1 MRFTITEEEK
11 RHIMGLYECGVKQK
25 ISNTKNLLLE
35 EGEPVSIINNG
46 KKLYGTCTEGNCKDG
61 FGRATF
67 QNGSKYSGNWVNGN
81 RTYGT
86 FLDKEYGGKT
96 YTGTWSNGLK
106 NGNFTEVNMHGT
118 KSFGKYVNNKEQG
131 KWSYTYSNGSTS
143 VNTYNNGELTYES
156 DSDGYKLSRDAAGN
170 WYRANPDGSKTY
182 MDKDGNESKV
192 NADGSKTYANKDGGK
207 SEVDSD
213 ENKTYVNKDGTVY
226 TVDKSGTN
234 TQDQKCI
241 NKIKGPYSNAVTWW
255 KNKLNEPAFY
265 NKLKKLNNYTDQQTK
280 EWINKYK
287 TYLYNNISGPS
298 CPKQGTTIYKESFKG
313 TTSNAIAYL
322 TDYLGDSMVVFN
334 SKYLSD
340 TNKDIEATFVHE
352 IQHAL
357 YDLKPMT
364 PDSNWKQVFPYK
376 VWVNVETSKSKET
389 SSQEKSTISKYGLK
403 QNMIDWWKDALKRE
417 TDSKD
422 PSNDVGYVCR
432 ITELASRVVTMKK
445 FLGYSTEQKI
455 TVSDFKKFIE
465 YKTVPYN
472 DENAYFIVLC
482 WVYNGMEDIQKFIDN
497 LDKYVVAQ
505 AEPKKDDNIKDPT
518 T

>member
-11 RHIMGLYECGVKQK
+11 RHILGLYEQNGRGVKQK
-25 ISNTKNLLLE
+25 ITNTKNLLLE

-86 FLDKEYGGKT
+86 FLDKEEGGKT

-106 NGNFTEVNMHGT
+106 NGSFKTVDQDRKQG
-118 KSFGKYVNNKEQG
+118 FGKYVNNKEQG
-131 KWSYTYSNGSTS
+131 TWYFKRSGYDSEKQYSIVSTYDNGVLVNTKKYEVYRDGNKSYT
-143 VNTYNNGELTYES
+143 
-156 DSDGYKLSRDAAGN
+156 
-170 WYRANPDGSKTY
+170 
-182 MDKDGNESKV
+182 
-192 NADGSKTYANKDGGK
+192 
-207 SEVDSD
+207 
-213 ENKTYVNKDGTVY
+213 NKDGTVY
-226 TVDKSGTN
+226 TADKSETN

-241 NKIKGPYSNAVTWW
+241 NKITPLYNNAVTWW
-255 KNKLNEPAFY
+255 KNKLDEPAFY

-298 CPKQGTTIYKESFKG
+298 CPKQGTTTYKKSFKG
-313 TTSNAIAYL
+313 TISNAIAYH
-322 TDYLGDSMVVFN
+322 TDYLGDSIVVFN

-376 VWVNVETSKSKET
+376 VWVDDEKTSQSKSV
-389 SSQEKSTISKYGLK
+389 SSTEKSTISKYGLK
-403 QNMIDWWKDALKRE
+403 QNDIDWWKDVLKRE

-422 PSNDVGYVCR
+422 PSKDVGYVCR
-432 ITELASRVVTMKK
+432 ITELASRT
-445 FLGYSTEQKI
+445 
-455 TVSDFKKFIE
+455 
-465 YKTVPYN
+465 
-472 DENAYFIVLC
+472 LC
-482 WVYNGMEDIQKFIDN
+482 
-497 LDKYVVAQ
+497 
-505 AEPKKDDNIKDPT
+505 
-518 T
+518 